1 MSKIVILD
9 NGHGKETAGKRSP
22 IWSDGSQ
29 LFEWE
34 FNRDIVRRIAEK
46 LQDDGVPYR
55 ILVPEENDISLSERV
70 KRANEIAKENNG
82 KVYVLS
88 VHANAGGGT
97 GWEVYTSP
105 GETKAD
111 AIATVFAEE
120 AQRVFVPD
128 GWRMRFDYADGDPDK
143 EAAFYI
149 LKHTSCPAIVTE
161 NFFMDTEK
169 DCRFIMSDDG
179 REQIA
184 DMHVAAIKRVVK
196 L

>member
-1 MSKIVILD
+1 MV
-9 NGHGKETAGKRSP
+9 
-22 IWSDGSQ
+22 
-29 LFEWE
+29 
-34 FNRDIVRRIAEK
+34 
-46 LQDDGVPYR
+46 
-55 ILVPEENDISLSERV
+55 
-70 KRANEIAKENNG
+70 
-82 KVYVLS
+82 S

-149 LKHTSCPAIVTE
+149 LKHTSCPAILTE

>member
-1 MSKIVILD
+1 MKTVILD
-9 NGHGKETAGKRSP
+9 NGHGNNTAGKHSP
-22 IWSDGSQ
+22 VWSDGKQ
-29 LFEWE
+29 LFEYE
-34 FNRDIVRRIAEK
+34 FNRDIVRRIAAQ
-46 LQDDGVPYR
+46 LNAAGIPYR
-55 ILVPEENDISLSERV
+55 ILVPEETDISLGERCR
-70 KRANEIAKENNG
+70 RANTIYTETG
-82 KVYVLS
+82 GDCFLLS
-88 VHANAGGGT
+88 IHANAGGGT

>member
-1 MSKIVILD
+1 MKPIVLLD

-46 LQDDGVPYR
+46 LQADGVPYR

-120 AQRVFVPD
+120 AQRIFVPD

>member
-1 MSKIVILD
+1 MSKVVILD

-46 LQDDGVPYR
+46 LQADGVPYR

-149 LKHTSCPAIVTE
+149 LKYTNCPAIITE

-184 DMHVAAIKRVVK
+184 DMHVAAIKRVIK